1 MKCPECKTAL
11 NRRRFGGVAVDE
23 CLGCRGLWFDKNEVA
38 AVRDEIDPDLRWMD
52 FKIWLRNPS
61 FEVTG
66 QPHRCPRCVK
76 VAMQRIAYREPEANI
91 LYCPA
96 CEGVWLDAGDLSKII
111 TALSREADSMSV
123 PEYVRESLREASE
136 ILTRPKDLVSEWR
149 DLKAVLRLLSYRIFA
164 ENPKLKGIMTGL
176 QKSLPL

>member
-1 MKCPECKTAL
+1 MA
-11 NRRRFGGVAVDE
+11 
-23 CLGCRGLWFDKNEVA
+23 
-38 AVRDEIDPDLRWMD
+38 
-52 FKIWLRNPS
+52 S
-61 FEVTG
+61 
-66 QPHRCPRCVK
+66 
-76 VAMQRIAYREPEANI
+76 I

-111 TALSREADSMSV
+111 TALSREADSISA

-164 ENPKLKGIMTGL
+164 ENPKLKSILQGL